1 MSPEAL
7 EAIFVQREDL
17 AARLVELVRESVL
30 TPAKHHSLL
39 IGPRGIG
46 KTHLVSL
53 VYHRVQAME
62 DLRGRLVTAWM
73 REEEWGVDSFLDL
86 LVRILRAL
94 QEDETG
100 TRLSERVERLY
111 QMPVEHAEHAA
122 AQILEET
129 VGDRTLWMI
138 VETLGDLFNGLKE
151 MGQQQLRAFM
161 QENPFFTV
169 LATAQSLFDG
179 VSDQNFP
186 FYGTFSIS
194 HLEKLSTDDASRML
208 SKIAEYQE
216 DRELATFIHTPLGR
230 SRIRAVGHLAG
241 GNHRVY
247 AVLSHFLTRK
257 SLDELVEPFMGM
269 IDDLTPYYQSRMA
282 DLPPQQRKML
292 EYLCERRCAVQ
303 VKEIAQQCF
312 LSPQVASNQ
321 LKLLR
326 EKGYVDAA
334 AEGRESYYE
343 LREPLMRICIE
354 VKKQRGGPIRLFV
367 DFLRLWYTREE
378 LEQRLVKLEPTALF
392 EKEYISQALGEC
404 GASDEDPRIQL
415 CMSDYRKHH
424 RNGNFRQALCAAEEI
439 VAIRGNSEDW
449 RRKGLC
455 FLEMRRFPEA
465 LECFDEALS
474 RDENDYWACFER
486 AFVLGTL
493 ERYEESSSAL
503 EKALEVAPAG
513 KAREAVEA
521 YQTLQEDTK
530 RFPSSQRALRWK
542 VTILEILR
550 YYEDALGIYE
560 KILKA
565 DPKDTVTWLRRQKTL
580 FNLGRY
586 KDVLSDSE
594 EAISLHR
601 SCDTD
606 FRNSEIAFFVLKFRG
621 IALLGLNCWEEGL
634 AQLEEAYQ
642 RFPAS
647 LAPDSEEAKLIVRTL
662 FSGTSIPED
671 WRPRAQSLFDLFG
684 KHEGLSELG
693 QGVAESIALLK
704 SEMVSDASA
713 RKWLETW
720 KSVAGETPV
729 FETPLRLMD
738 AAVRYKEKPDR
749 RILLGLA
756 VEERSILEEILEMG
770 GGKDAS

>member
-1 MSPEAL
+1 MSPEVL

-46 KTHLVSL
+46 KTHIVSL

-62 DLRGRLVTAWM
+62 DLRGRLLTAWM

-122 AQILEET
+122 AQILKET
-129 VGDRTLWMI
+129 VGDHTLWMI

-179 VSDQNFP
+179 VSRQTSP
-186 FYGTFSIS
+186 FYGTFSIN
-194 HLEKLSTDDASRML
+194 HLEKLSMDDASRML
-208 SKIAEYQE
+208 SKIAEYQD

-247 AVLSHFLTRK
+247 AILSQFLTCATLK
-257 SLDELVEPFMGM
+257 ELVDPFMSM
-269 IDDLTPYYQSRMA
+269 IDDLTPYYQSRMS
-282 DLPPQQRKML
+282 DLPPQQRKIV

-312 LSPQVASNQ
+312 LSPQVTSNQ

-378 LEQRLVKLEPTALF
+378 LKEKIRQLPPTALL
-392 EKEYISQALGEC
+392 EMKHLTLALSEC
-404 GASDEDPRIQL
+404 KTEDADPRVRYCI
-415 CMSDYRKHH
+415 SDYCKHYE
-424 RNGNFRQALCAAEEI
+424 NGDFRRALDAAEEV
-439 VAIRGNSEDW
+439 VAIRGNSDDW
-449 RRKGLC
+449 MSKGRC
-455 FLEMRRFPEA
+455 FLMTRCFPEA
-465 LECFDEALS
+465 LECFDKALS
-474 RDENDYWACFER
+474 QDENHFGACFMR
-486 AFVLGTL
+486 SLVLGIL
-493 ERYEESSSAL
+493 ERYEESSATF
-503 EKALEVAPAG
+503 EKALKIAPVGKDRKVA
-513 KAREAVEA
+513 EAFRI
-521 YQTLQEDTK
+521 TQESI
-530 RFPSSQRALRWK
+530 RIFPSSQNALRWK
-542 VTILEILR
+542 GTILEVLGH
-550 YYEDALGIYE
+550 YEDALGIYE

-565 DPKDTVTWLRRQKTL
+565 DRKDTSTWLWKQTIL
-580 FNLGRY
+580 FSLGRY

-594 EAISLHR
+594 EEINLHGNG
-601 SCDTD
+601 DTD
-606 FRNSEIAFFVLKFRG
+606 FRNSEIVFFALKFRG
-621 IALLGLNCWEEGL
+621 IALLGLNRWEEGL
-634 AQLEEAYQ
+634 AQLEDAYE
-642 RFPAS
+642 RFAISVP
-647 LAPDSEEAKLIVRTL
+647 PDSEDTEVIVKIL
-662 FSGTSIPED
+662 FSRTSIPED
-671 WRPRAQSLFDLFG
+671 WRPRTQSLFDLFE
-684 KHEGLSELG
+684 KHKALPVLA
-693 QGVAESIALLK
+693 QGVTKSIALLK
-704 SEMVSDASA
+704 SEMVSNAAA

-720 KSVAGETPV
+720 KSVAGEIPV
-729 FETPLRLMD
+729 FEIPLRLMD

-756 VEERSILEEILEMG
+756 VEERSILEEILEI
-770 GGKDAS
+770 GGKQDAS